1 MECFFNL
8 HISPGGMELFG
19 QFCLALICRPPLQ
32 LSTCLSRSC
41 TVITA
46 KWSRETAIRH
56 EQDTITISGYLGLR
70 ITPCSWFRTMI
81 SLVHVS
87 NGSVGGTVR
96 IQNLYMYMH

>member
-8 HISPGGMELFG
+8 HISSAGIELFG

-56 EQDTITISGYLGLR
+56 EQDTITMYGYLGLR

-87 NGSVGGTVR
+87 NGSVGGTVS
-96 IQNLYMYMH
+96 IQNLYMY